1 MAGTIVRP
9 SRIKSSVG
17 ATLQIA
23 MLPQDTRERPLITV
37 RAITP
42 AAVTLTLS
50 VAAAVGDTRLTLAGR
65 LTAPIP
71 RGTVLTFG
79 TGPGV
84 AVTVQRT
91 IAAAAPGALTTTL
104 VVQPVTAIIATNQT
118 ATYTPA
124 ANAIGNFV
132 VTTDPLAGPLEAGT
146 VLVLNG
152 ISVTVTHLA
161 HIGSTGFL
169 CRALTAA
176 VTANSTVSVVPLVNV
191 NGATNATPSSAP
203 KTTDTANYLSGV
215 GAEMAVVGTN
225 RTVAVS
231 FNEVAGDLGGSLLR
245 TMLFDDAYHDRELY
259 ARIVFADGETHEG
272 VAIVTSGDG
281 SSPVQ
286 DKRTR
291 NANFQFQGS
300 TYIFTPAPADEVINT
315 LALTA

>member
-1 MAGTIVRP
+1 MAGTITRP
-9 SRIKSSVG
+9 SKPKTSVG
-17 ATLQIA
+17 ATLQVA
-23 MLPQDTRERPLITV
+23 MLPADTRDRPLITV
-37 RAITP
+37 KAIAP

-50 VAAAVGDTRLTLAGR
+50 VAAAVGDTKLVLAGR

-79 TGPGV
+79 SGPGV

-91 IAAAAPGALTTTL
+91 IAAAAPGVATTT
-104 VVQPVTAIIATNQT
+104 VYVQPVTGAIPTTDT
-118 ATYTPA
+118 ASYTPA
-124 ANAIGNFV
+124 ANASGNFV
-132 VTTDPLAGPLEAGT
+132 VTTDPLAGPLDAGT
-146 VLVLNG
+146 VLTLG
-152 ISVTVTHLA
+152 GTSVTVTHLA
-161 HIGSTGFL
+161 HIGSIGFL
-169 CRALTAA
+169 CKALSAA
-176 VTANSTVSVVPLVNV
+176 VTANSTASVVPLVNV

-215 GAEMAVVGTN
+215 GAEMAIVGTN

-231 FNEVAGDLGGSLLR
+231 FNEISGDLGGSILK
-245 TMLFDDAYHDRELY
+245 TILFNDAYYDRELY

-291 NANFQFQGS
+291 NANFQFQGA
-300 TYIFTPAPADEVINT
+300 TYVFTPATADEVINT
-315 LALTA
+315 LALNA